1 MGSLKKRRKSRVCA
15 APHENRLKADLQTK
29 RRQCRHHRSETG
41 WPAVALAKPG
51 LRTGVP
57 KVRISEMRKR
67 TKCGVSVC
75 WGIIFALIFVGVR
88 IAFPD
93 PTTKPPAKTPRS
105 HQTKQSVRQDDSVS
119 AKPAP
124 DLALRAG
131 GERKAG
137 ALTHFVEGMAFEE
150 NGEMD
155 RALDAY
161 RRVLNVDPGQSQLA
175 ARVAG
180 LLIQQDDFPQAIDVL
195 KDAIKANPNTADAY
209 QQLAFIYA
217 RYLKKTDQAIDYAN
231 RAIALNPAD
240 VEGYQRL
247 VEIEVAAGQE
257 KKALEALDRATKVRS
272 SDPNFWMH
280 LGKLYVAILF
290 KSDSQPKPD
299 DLKRVNEMFKKAAEQ
314 AGDDPGI
321 LKDVAD
327 YYAASQQLKEAIPLY
342 LRVLELQPD
351 DANAR
356 EKLATGFILTNQR
369 GKAVEMLEQII
380 KQHPEKYQP
389 YDLLA
394 QVLDEEARSLQR
406 AKRLDEAKAEFAK
419 VAANYEQSLLIN
431 PNHAG
436 TYLRLAELL
445 LGPLKDAGRAVKFLT
460 EARRRFPGAPEIVY
474 YLALAQREAKQTQ
487 QAVATFE
494 EALHEAE
501 LDQDNEIVNAKF
513 YFNYGATAE
522 QAGLYDKAAD
532 LLRKSIALDPA
543 NAAEAYNY
551 LGYMWAD
558 HNMHLEEAE
567 EMIKHALQIEPNNGS
582 YLDSLG
588 WLEFRQ
594 GKFDQALADLLRA
607 AKNIER
613 DDPIVFEHVGDIY
626 LKLDRV
632 SEALGSW
639 QKALALDPKNEKLA
653 EKIEST
659 KATISKRSPI
669 RTNPTQ

>member
-1 MGSLKKRRKSRVCA
+1 MR
-15 APHENRLKADLQTK
+15 EQ
-29 RRQCRHHRSETG
+29 
-41 WPAVALAKPG
+41 
-51 LRTGVP
+51 
-57 KVRISEMRKR
+57 RKR
-67 TKCGVSVC
+67 GASAPLGFLFVLVFLAAASV
-75 WGIIFALIFVGVR
+75 GI
-88 IAFPD
+88 
-93 PTTKPPAKTPRS
+93 AKTPRTLAPQIGPS
-105 HQTKQSVRQDDSVS
+105 PRKIKQIGRQDDSFS
-119 AKPAP
+119 LKPAP
-124 DLALRAG
+124 DLVLRPA

-137 ALTHFVEGMAFEE
+137 ALAHFVEGMAFEE

-155 RALDAY
+155 KALEAY
-161 RRVLNVDPGQSQLA
+161 RKVLNVDPGQSDLA
-175 ARVAG
+175 SRVAV
-180 LLIQQDDFPQAIDVL
+180 LLIRQEDFPQAIDIL
-195 KDAIKANPNTADAY
+195 KDAIKANPSDAEPY
-209 QQLAFIYA
+209 RQLAYIYA
-217 RYLKKTDQAIDYAN
+217 KYLKKTDQAIDYAN
-231 RAIALNPAD
+231 RAVALNPRDIEA
-240 VEGYQRL
+240 YQRL
-247 VEIEVAAGQE
+247 VEIEFAAGEE
-257 KKALEALDRATKVRS
+257 KKAIEVLDRATKVRS
-272 SDPNFWMH
+272 DDANFWTR
-280 LGKLYVAILF
+280 LGKLYVAVLF
-290 KSDSQPKPD
+290 KPDSQPKPD
-299 DLKRVNEMFKKAAEQ
+299 ELKRVNEIFKKAAEH
-314 AGDDPGI
+314 ANDDPTV

-327 YYAASQQLKEAIPLY
+327 YYASSQQLKEAIPLY

-369 GKAVEMLEQII
+369 DKAVEMLDQII
-380 KQHPEKYQP
+380 KEHPEKYQP

-406 AKRLDEAKAEFAK
+406 ANRADEAKARFAK

-445 LGPLKDAGRAVKFLT
+445 LGPLKDPQRALKFLA

-474 YLALAQREAKQTQ
+474 YLAIGQREAKQIQ

-494 EALHEAE
+494 EALHDAE
-501 LDQDNEIVNAKF
+501 LDEDNEIVNAKF

-522 QAGLYDKAAD
+522 QAGLYEKAAD

-558 HNMHLEEAE
+558 HNMHLDEAE
-567 EMIKHALQIEPNNGS
+567 EMIKHALEIEPNNGS

-588 WLEFRQ
+588 WVEFRK
-594 GKFDQALADLLRA
+594 GKFDQALIDLLRA

-613 DDPIVFEHVGDIY
+613 DDPIVFEHIGDIY
-626 LKLDRV
+626 LKLDRL

-639 QKALALDPKNEKLA
+639 QKALALDPKNKKLA

-659 KATISKRSPI
+659 KTTISKGSP
-669 RTNPTQ
+669 TKANPTQ

>member
-1 MGSLKKRRKSRVCA
+1 MCLRKLQFGS
-15 APHENRLKADLQTK
+15 
-29 RRQCRHHRSETG
+29 
-41 WPAVALAKPG
+41 
-51 LRTGVP
+51 
-57 KVRISEMRKR
+57 MREHK
-67 TKCGVSVC
+67 KCGVSEP
-75 WGIIFALIFVGVR
+75 WGFILTLIFLASAGAV
-88 IAFPD
+88 IAR
-93 PTTKPPAKTPRS
+93 TPRTVS
-105 HQTKQSVRQDDSVS
+105 PPTKLSSAATKIDRQDDFVNF
-119 AKPAP
+119 KPAP
-124 DLALRAG
+124 DLALHPE

-137 ALTHFVEGMAFEE
+137 ALAHFVEGMAFEE

-155 RALDAY
+155 RALESY
-161 RRVLNVDPGQSQLA
+161 RKVLNVDPGQSDLA
-175 ARVAG
+175 SRVAV
-180 LLIQQDDFPQAIDVL
+180 LLIRQEDFPQAIDVL
-195 KDAIKANPNTADAY
+195 KDAIKANPNDAEPY
-209 QQLAFIYA
+209 RQLAFIYA
-217 RYLKKTDQAIDYAN
+217 KYLKKMDQAVDYAN
-231 RAIALNPAD
+231 RAIALNPRD
-240 VEGYQRL
+240 IETYQRL
-247 VEIEVAAGQE
+247 VEIELAAGEE
-257 KKALEALDRATKVRS
+257 KKALEVLDRAAKVRS
-272 SDPNFWMH
+272 DDANFWVR
-280 LGKLYVAILF
+280 LGKLYAVILY
-290 KSDSQPKPD
+290 KTDSPLKPD
-299 DLKRVNEMFKKAAEQ
+299 ELKRVNEVFKKAAEH
-314 AGDDPGI
+314 ANDDPAV

-327 YYAASQQLKEAIPLY
+327 YYASSQQLKEAIALY

-394 QVLDEEARSLQR
+394 QVLDEEGRSLQR
-406 AKRLDEAKAEFAK
+406 ANRLDEAKAQFAK

-445 LGPLKDAGRAVKFLT
+445 LGPLKDPERAVKFLT
-460 EARRRFPGAPEIVY
+460 EARRRFAGAPEIAY
-474 YLALAQREAKQTQ
+474 YLAIAQREAKQIQ

-522 QAGLYDKAAD
+522 QAGLYEKAAD

-558 HNMHLEEAE
+558 HNMHLDEAE
-567 EMIKHALQIEPNNGS
+567 ETIKRALKIEPNNGS

-588 WLEFRQ
+588 WVEFRK

-607 AKNIER
+607 AKNIDRE
-613 DDPIVFEHVGDIY
+613 DPIVFEHIGDTY
-626 LKLDRV
+626 LKLNRV
-632 SEALGSW
+632 PEALESW
-639 QKALALDPKNEKLA
+639 QKALKLDPKNKSLA
-653 EKIEST
+653 DKIERT
-659 KATISKRSPI
+659 KTTLSQGLPPKR
-669 RTNPTQ
+669 NPTQ

>member
-1 MGSLKKRRKSRVCA
+1 MTEQKQRGIATLLCLLIATVF
-15 APHENRLKADLQTK
+15 
-29 RRQCRHHRSETG
+29 
-41 WPAVALAKPG
+41 LASG
-51 LRTGVP
+51 NA
-57 KVRISEMRKR
+57 
-67 TKCGVSVC
+67 
-75 WGIIFALIFVGVR
+75 GI
-88 IAFPD
+88 
-93 PTTKPPAKTPRS
+93 AKTPRILAPQIGAS
-105 HQTKQSVRQDDSVS
+105 PAGIKKPDRQSDSFNL
-119 AKPAP
+119 KPAT
-124 DLALRAG
+124 DLVLRPE

-137 ALTHFVEGMAFEE
+137 ALAHFIEGMAFEE

-155 RALDAY
+155 QALEAY
-161 RRVLNVDPGQSQLA
+161 RKVLNVDPGQSDLA
-175 ARVAG
+175 ARVAAM
-180 LLIQQDDFPQAIDVL
+180 LIRQDDFPQAIDVL
-195 KDAIKANPNTADAY
+195 KDAIKANPNDAEPY
-209 QQLAFIYA
+209 RQLAFIYA
-217 RYLKKTDQAIDYAN
+217 KYLKKTDQAVDYAN
-231 RAIALNPAD
+231 RAIALDPRDIEA
-240 VEGYQRL
+240 YQRL
-247 VEIEVAAGQE
+247 CEIELAAGEE
-257 KKALEALDRATKVRS
+257 KKAREVLERATKVH
-272 SDPNFWMH
+272 SDDAAFWTQ
-280 LGKLYVAILF
+280 LGKLYAAVFF
-290 KSDSQPKPD
+290 KPDAQPKPD
-299 DLKRVNEMFKKAAEQ
+299 ELERVNEIFKKAAEH
-314 AGDDPGI
+314 ANDDPAI

-327 YYAASQQLKEAIPLY
+327 YYASSQQLKEAIPLY

-351 DANAR
+351 NANAR

-406 AKRLDEAKAEFAK
+406 AKRLDEAKAQFAK

-501 LDQDNEIVNAKF
+501 LDQDDEIVNAKF
-513 YFNYGATAE
+513 YFSYGATAE
-522 QAGLYDKAAD
+522 QAGLYEKAAD

-567 EMIKHALQIEPNNGS
+567 GMIKRALQIEPTNGS

-607 AKNIER
+607 AKNLEH
-613 DDPIVFEHVGDIY
+613 DDSVVFEHIGDTY
-626 LKLDRV
+626 LKLNRV
-632 SEALGSW
+632 PEALEAW
-639 QKALALDPKNEKLA
+639 QKALALDPQNKKLA

-659 KATISKRSPI
+659 KTTISRRGPVKTDSSR
-669 RTNPTQ
+669 